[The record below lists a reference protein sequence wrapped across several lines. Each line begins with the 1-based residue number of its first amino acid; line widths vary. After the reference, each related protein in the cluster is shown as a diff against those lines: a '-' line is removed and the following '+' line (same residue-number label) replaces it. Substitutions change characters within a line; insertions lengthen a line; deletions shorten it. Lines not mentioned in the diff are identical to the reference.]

1 MHAFD
6 ARQVA
11 EAQAYVT
18 FHFYAMAIEAA
29 ARVDIGEQHTAI
41 LLATTTLG
49 AIETLQGSEY
59 GMETRALCV
68 ETLTRTRSPQ
78 APDMRVR
85 AAAYV
90 RRLHEA
96 IRNPELKRTFLA
108 RPLVEQLLSGAPD
121 ALAPAK

>member
-11 EAQAYVT
+11 EAQAYVA

-41 LLATTTLG
+41 LLATTTMG

-59 GMETRALCV
+59 GLETRALCV
-68 ETLTRTRSPQ
+68 ETLTRTNSPQ
-78 APDMRVR
+78 GPEMRLR
-85 AAAYV
+85 GAAHARKLYN
-90 RRLHEA
+90 A
-96 IRNPELKRTFLA
+96 IRSQELRRAFLM
-108 RPLVEQLLSGAPD
+108 RPVVEHLLQGDSELVQ
-121 ALAPAK
+121 PAK